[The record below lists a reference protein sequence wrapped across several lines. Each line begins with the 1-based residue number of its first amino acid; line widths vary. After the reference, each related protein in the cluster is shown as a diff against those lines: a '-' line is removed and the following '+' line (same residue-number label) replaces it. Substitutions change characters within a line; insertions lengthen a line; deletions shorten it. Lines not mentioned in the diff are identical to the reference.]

1 MFALIVYLLF
11 ALGVSFIC
19 SLLESI
25 LLSITHAYTAVL
37 IRDGRKAG
45 KILRHMKQNIDKP
58 LAAILTMN
66 TVANVV
72 GAAGV
77 GAQAYSVFGREWV
90 AAASGTLTVLILVCS
105 EIIPKT
111 LGTVYWKH
119 LAPSAVYVLKAMVF
133 LTYPI
138 VIILEVISSTISR
151 GAGHHTRITRDEIM
165 VLAEIGEREGILHE
179 KEARIIR
186 NLFLLDEIHT
196 GEILTP
202 RSVMFGC
209 QKDRTVKDIIDEY
222 SPIPFSRIPVFGE
235 SLDDIIGIAR
245 RKELLEAFHSGN
257 TDSTLE
263 TFVNPVH
270 VVPETKT
277 IADLLDEFII
287 RREHVF
293 MVIDEYG
300 GTEGIVTLEDAIE
313 TLLGVEIVDEYDTAE
328 DMRELA
334 LERWRKTHAKRRSM

>member
-1 MFALIVYLLF
+1 MFALVFYLLF
-11 ALGVSFIC
+11 ALGVSFVC

-25 LLSITHAYTAVL
+25 LLSVTHAYIAVL

-45 KILRHMKQNIDKP
+45 MMLRAMKLNIDKP

-77 GAQAYSVFGREWV
+77 GAQAYSVFGSEWV
-90 AAASGTLTVLILVCS
+90 AVASGTLTVLILVCS

-111 LGTVYWKH
+111 LGHVYWKF
-119 LAPSAVYVLKAMVF
+119 LAPFAVYILKGMIF
-133 LTYPI
+133 ITYPV
-138 VIILEVISSTISR
+138 VIILELISSTISR
-151 GAGHHTRITRDEIM
+151 GGHHHTRITRDEIM
-165 VLAEIGEREGILHE
+165 VLAEIGERDGILHE
-179 KEARIIR
+179 KEARIMR
-186 NLFLLDEIHT
+186 NLFLLGEIHT

-202 RSVMFGC
+202 RSVMFAC
-209 QKDRTVKDIIDEY
+209 HKDETVKEIIDEH
-222 SPIPFSRIPVFGE
+222 SPIPFSRIPVFDE
-235 SLDDIIGIAR
+235 SLDDIIGVVG

-257 TDSTLE
+257 TDATLE
-263 TFVNPVH
+263 TFSKPVH

-277 IADLLDEFII
+277 IADLLDEFIS

-313 TLLGVEIVDEYDTAE
+313 TLLGVEIVDEYDTVE
-328 DMRELA
+328 DMRQLA
-334 LERWRKTHAKRRSM
+334 LERWRKTYSKRRSM